1 MALKNGGK
9 LTFEAMKVLVA
20 DRVKTQGFE
29 NIFNKIKV
37 VSGGNGQCCCELQVS
52 PNMLNAAGT
61 LHGGVTASLVDA
73 VSTYALFTVGN
84 GKPGSSVDLNISFL
98 KPVKPEDV
106 LEISAKTL
114 SCGSRIAFSSVD
126 IKNKATGQL
135 VAQGRHTK
143 FVG

>member
-1 MALKNGGK
+1 MALQNGGK
-9 LTFEAMKVLVA
+9 LCFEALKRFVA
-20 DRVKTQGFE
+20 NRVQTQGFE
-29 NIFNKIKV
+29 SLFTKIKV
-37 VSGGNGQCCCELQVS
+37 VSGGEGQCCCELQVTS
-52 PNMLNAAGT
+52 RMLNAAGT

-73 VSTYALFTVGN
+73 VSTYALTTTGS

-98 KPVKPEDV
+98 KPVRPDDII
-106 LEISAKTL
+106 EISATTL

-126 IKNKATGQL
+126 IRNKATGQL